1 MSQMT
6 SCLGFVSVLR
16 ATSYLLTSS
25 HSLSISA
32 LGVLKKARAKI
43 ERHFSAEYTQ
53 VNDYAVIKTQLLRN

>member
-1 MSQMT
+1 MPWV
-6 SCLGFVSVLR
+6 CLSPQGHVLP
-16 ATSYLLTSS
+16 ADSS

-43 ERHFSAEYTQ
+43 ERHFSVEYMQ